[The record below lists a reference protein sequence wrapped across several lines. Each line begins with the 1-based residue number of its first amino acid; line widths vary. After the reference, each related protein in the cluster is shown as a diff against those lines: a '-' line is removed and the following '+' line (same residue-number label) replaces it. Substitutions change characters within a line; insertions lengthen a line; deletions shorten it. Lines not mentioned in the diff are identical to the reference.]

1 MRCDDVGTTEHLSS
15 AKWCRVLPY
24 RDGQA
29 CSEQPLRVT
38 AGTLGA
44 TAIQQL
50 AGEAEAACVAGE
62 VDRATGVATRLA
74 GLLQGLRRSAAAA
87 LAEDPAETVEELPLF
102 GAEIESQ
109 VMVDLIVL
117 LRLQNLSAMD
127 RFSSIS
133 RQLQCHLG
141 KESYELVRDH
151 VDNLRFSDAAN
162 ALEETQVKKSA
173 A

>member
-1 MRCDDVGTTEHLSS
+1 MHKLVGS
-15 AKWCRVLPY
+15 
-24 RDGQA
+24 
-29 CSEQPLRVT
+29 

-62 VDRATGVATRLA
+62 VDRATSVATRLA

-87 LAEDPAETVEELPLF
+87 LAEYPAKTEEELPLV
-102 GAEIESQ
+102 GAEIEPQ
-109 VMVDLIVL
+109 VVVDLIDL

-127 RFSSIS
+127 RFSSMS
-133 RQLQCHLG
+133 RQLQCLLG
-141 KESYELVRDH
+141 KESYELVRSH
-151 VDNLRFSDAAN
+151 VDNLRFTDAAN
-162 ALEETQVKKSA
+162 ALEENQVKKSA